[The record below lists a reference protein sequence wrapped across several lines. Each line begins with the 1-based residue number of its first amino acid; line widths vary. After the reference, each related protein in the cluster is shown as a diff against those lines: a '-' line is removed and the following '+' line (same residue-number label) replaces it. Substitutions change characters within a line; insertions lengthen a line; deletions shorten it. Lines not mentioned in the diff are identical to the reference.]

1 MPSTALWLVVPLVVG
16 LSQPIIWQ
24 MNIRLARHTGDME
37 SAVILHI
44 VGTVFGMSLILGG
57 MRGSWEGGLAAVP
70 WWAWIAGAIGV
81 SCMAAMNRAIP
92 EIGVGAALAMA
103 VAAQM
108 VAALVFENNG
118 WMGATMKVATWDRW
132 LGAGLLALGAWL
144 VSR

>member
-1 MPSTALWLVVPLVVG
+1 MTHSALWLAIPLLVG

-24 MNIRLARHTGDME
+24 MNIIIARHTGNME
-37 SAVILHI
+37 SAVILHVI
-44 VGTVFGMSLILGG
+44 GAVFGLSLVLGG
-57 MRGSWEGGLAAVP
+57 MRGGWEGGLSTIP
-70 WWAWIAGAIGV
+70 WWAWLAGVVGV

-108 VAALVFENNG
+108 VAALVFEQNG
-118 WMGATMKVATWDRW
+118 WMGATIREATWDRW